1 MDTVSLVGEKVT
13 KPIGQ
18 IGTGDDDGRGTVLD
32 LPNSP
37 LNLAEICLQEEL
49 ESIFSQENRHLAA

>member
-49 ESIFSQENRHLAA
+49 ESIFSQ